1 MRDLFV
7 AWCLIPALFPVLHQ
21 LLSLAVQI
29 TWNGGAC
36 TEGRGTMISCGCL
49 LVQPYSSLVPRL
61 PRTGTRKK
69 SNVRVPEWG
78 SLGTMIIPHVMSG
91 LSGRGWLPECY
102 RNNLQKHECPF
113 SGSRGTVRLR
123 ASHPFFP
130 HRSPSGGL
138 HYSYSHPSAGDVTV
152 FKHQPLSHWSRCLWC
167 SARGLDVRARE
178 DVPAWVVIITG
189 LGLCDPIPIKL
200 GNASAVHCGAS
211 VRGSLQSLD

>member
-1 MRDLFV
+1 MV
-7 AWCLIPALFPVLHQ
+7 ASPHRNAKKW
-21 LLSLAVQI
+21 
-29 TWNGGAC
+29 
-36 TEGRGTMISCGCL
+36 SCA
-49 LVQPYSSLVPRL
+49 SLVPRPFPPPVFDRGNGL
-61 PRTGTRKK
+61 GTRLKLCNF
-69 SNVRVPEWG
+69 NVRVPEWE
-78 SLGTMIIPHVMSG
+78 SLGTMIIPHVMSE

-113 SGSRGTVRLR
+113 SGSRGTARLR
-123 ASHPFFP
+123 VSHPFLP

-211 VRGSLQSLD
+211 VRGSL